1 MKRDGYGV
9 DRRGKRMSLR
19 RKIVLLFLWL
29 AVMPMLTVATFGF
42 IYAGWLAENVT
53 QSRLS
58 DASGRIASEVQA
70 ATGRVEE
77 ALTRLSKEYEATAP
91 GGARPWADLVATEP
105 VLANAA
111 HVRISSVDGRVLHRQ
126 GSRPTGDVRCDASGG
141 SRLVDV
147 RFSGDSSG
155 GAVEASFWASDL
167 IPEDLRRSFPDVRVV
182 DRSSGRTYFSPRCE
196 DLTARGSSSMAAAL
210 AALTRSPDEGGPF
223 RYKDRLS
230 DVGVGAIRVS
240 PNRQWAAVTA
250 TGVSGIMAPLSRLQA
265 WYWVFILLLAAST
278 VAAFSLLLGRVT
290 ESLKELTGAAK
301 RIGGGDLQPWLP
313 PPSNDEVGQ
322 LTVAFSDMLDRLRH
336 MMAHVDHKGRL
347 AVVGQL
353 SSYLAHEIRNPLS
366 SIKMNLQRLHRN
378 VLTGHVPAD
387 CSDAV
392 EISLKEV
399 DRLASS
405 VTSILQLG
413 RSDQG
418 PSEVV
423 SLHEVIEEV
432 AELLQGEMKRAGVE
446 LQVELDASA
455 DRVVAVAGQIKGV
468 FVNLIMNALEAQ
480 PQGGAVRIRSE
491 LRAST
496 TREPVVA
503 VRVRD
508 LGCGVPSGVRDRI
521 FEPFFT
527 TKGTGSGIGLAVVA
541 RTLNDHGGDI
551 RLEDL
556 PPGDSGAEFVVS
568 LPLAAV
574 GVDAEAAAAAV
585 DARRAARRWRGP
597 RSQDDTPRAPA
608 AVLPSSAADALTAW
622 AKDRGQVH

>member
-1 MKRDGYGV
+1 
-9 DRRGKRMSLR
+9 MSLR

-42 IYAGWLAENVT
+42 IYAGWLAESVT

-58 DASGRIASEVQA
+58 DTSERIAAEVQA
-70 ATGRVEE
+70 ATGRAEE
-77 ALTRLSKEYEATAP
+77 ALRRLQQEYEASAP
-91 GGARPWADLVATEP
+91 ADEQVWSVRVAREP
-105 VLANAA
+105 ALAGAA
-111 HVRISSVDGRVLHRQ
+111 HVRITSPAGEVLHFQ
-126 GSRPTGDVRCDASGG
+126 GALRGREVRCDPSGG
-141 SRLVDV
+141 SRLVAV
-147 RFSGDSSG
+147 LPGVGSSAG
-155 GAVEASFWASDL
+155 TAEASFWASDL
-167 IPEDLRRSFPDVRVV
+167 IPADLRSSFREVRVV
-182 DRSSGRTYFSPRCE
+182 DRSSGLIYFSPRCE
-196 DLTARGSSSMAAAL
+196 DLTGGQSPWMAAAI
-210 AALTRSPDEGGPF
+210 AALANSPDQGDSF

-230 DVGVGAIRVS
+230 NQGLGAVRVS
-240 PNRQWAAVTA
+240 PDHQWAAVA
-250 TGVSGIMAPLSRLQA
+250 TTSVGGIMAPLSRLQA

-366 SIKMNLQRLHRN
+366 SIKMNLQRLDRS
-378 VLTGHVPAD
+378 VRTGHVPAD
-387 CSDAV
+387 CADAV

-423 SLHEVIEEV
+423 SLHEVIAEV
-432 AELLQGEMKRAGVE
+432 SDLLQGEMKRANVE
-446 LQVELDASA
+446 LQVELDAAA
-455 DRVVAVAGQIKGV
+455 DRVVAVAGQMKGV

-480 PQGGAVRIRSE
+480 PEGGLVRIRSE
-491 LRAST
+491 LRASST
-496 TREPVVA
+496 HDPVVA

-508 LGCGVPSGVRDRI
+508 LGYGVPSGVRDRI

-541 RTLNDHGGDI
+541 RTLGDHGGDI

-556 PPGDSGAEFVVS
+556 PFGEAGAEFVIT

-574 GVDAEAAAAAV
+574 GVDAEAAAASL
-585 DARRAARRWRGP
+585 DARRSARWRG
-597 RSQDDTPRAPA
+597 SRAPDA
-608 AVLPSSAADALTAW
+608 ADDPFTPAPRVLPGRGAEVLTAW
-622 AKDRGQVH
+622 SKDRGQVH

>member
-1 MKRDGYGV
+1 M
-9 DRRGKRMSLR
+9 
-19 RKIVLLFLWL
+19 
-29 AVMPMLTVATFGF
+29 T
-42 IYAGWLAENVT
+42 
-53 QSRLS
+53 
-58 DASGRIASEVQA
+58 
-70 ATGRVEE
+70 
-77 ALTRLSKEYEATAP
+77 
-91 GGARPWADLVATEP
+91 
-105 VLANAA
+105 
-111 HVRISSVDGRVLHRQ
+111 
-126 GSRPTGDVRCDASGG
+126 
-141 SRLVDV
+141 
-147 RFSGDSSG
+147 
-155 GAVEASFWASDL
+155 
-167 IPEDLRRSFPDVRVV
+167 
-182 DRSSGRTYFSPRCE
+182 
-196 DLTARGSSSMAAAL
+196 AAL
-210 AALTRSPDEGGPF
+210 AVLARSPYEGGSF

-230 DVGVGAIRVS
+230 DQGVGAIGVS
-240 PNRQWAAVTA
+240 PNQQWAAVAT

-265 WYWVFILLLAAST
+265 WYWVFILLLAVST

-366 SIKMNLQRLHRN
+366 SIKMNLQRLDRS
-378 VLTGHVPAD
+378 VRAGHVPAD

-432 AELLQGEMKRAGVE
+432 AELLQGEMNRAQVE
-446 LQVELDASA
+446 LQVELDAAA
-455 DRVVAVAGQIKGV
+455 DRVVAVAGQMKGV

-480 PQGGAVRIRSE
+480 PQGGLVQIRSE

-496 TREPVVA
+496 TGEPVVA

-508 LGCGVPSGVRDRI
+508 LGCGVPPSVRDRI

-556 PPGDSGAEFVVS
+556 PAGKSGAEFVVS

-574 GVDAEAAAAAV
+574 GVDAQAAAASV
-585 DARRAARRWRGP
+585 DARRRRWRGT
-597 RSQDDTPRAPA
+597 RSPDARDVPEAPRAPA
-608 AVLPSSAADALTAW
+608 AGLPASASEALTVW